1 MESLSGPGQAGI
13 GIRDCTLPDRVSH
26 LVSALESA
34 SLAALAGVG
43 TTGDMIG
50 IATVSSTTTT
60 PISPTAESLLITT
73 PSITPAGT
81 SITVEDFKAGVRLEV
96 RRSMDQHRSTD
107 SQRRNMDP
115 WRRMSSLV
123 VIPARSGALI
133 TGVSLEDSRLA
144 GSRAS
149 VEVSTEEAVSM
160 VAEVE
165 AFTVAEAAGNLGF
178 IH

>member
-1 MESLSGPGQAGI
+1 MGI
-13 GIRDCTLPDRVSH
+13 QGCILPDRE
-26 LVSALESA
+26 LRLAWALESA
-34 SLAALAGVG
+34 SLAALAGAG
-43 TTGDMIG
+43 TTGDMTG
-50 IATVSSTTTT
+50 ITTVSSTTTT
-60 PISPTAESLLITT
+60 PTSPTAESLLITT
-73 PSITPAGT
+73 PLTTPAGT
-81 SITVEDFKAGVRLEV
+81 SITVEDSKARVRLAI
-96 RRSMDQHRSTD
+96 RRSMDQHSSTD

-123 VIPARSGALI
+123 VIPARSAALI
-133 TGVSLEDSRLA
+133 TGVSLEDSRLV

>member
-1 MESLSGPGQAGI
+1 MA
-13 GIRDCTLPDRVSH
+13 
-26 LVSALESA
+26 
-34 SLAALAGVG
+34 
-43 TTGDMIG
+43 
-50 IATVSSTTTT
+50 
-60 PISPTAESLLITT
+60 
-73 PSITPAGT
+73 
-81 SITVEDFKAGVRLEV
+81 EDFKAGVRLEV

-133 TGVSLEDSRLA
+133 TGVSLEDSRLV

>member
-1 MESLSGPGQAGI
+1 MAEADFRAGARVEVQDSMGP
-13 GIRDCTLPDRVSH
+13 RH
-26 LVSALESA
+26 
-34 SLAALAGVG
+34 
-43 TTGDMIG
+43 
-50 IATVSSTTTT
+50 
-60 PISPTAESLLITT
+60 
-73 PSITPAGT
+73 
-81 SITVEDFKAGVRLEV
+81 
-96 RRSMDQHRSTD
+96 RSMD

-123 VIPARSGALI
+123 VIPARSAALI
-133 TGVSLEDSRLA
+133 TEVSLEDSRLV

-178 IH
+178 IHKKQLTVRRTQSCTRRI